1 MIRAEHIYKSFD
13 GIPALT
19 DLSLRVQKG
28 SIYGLIGVNGAGKT
42 TAINLLSGIYKADKG
57 EITLDGEPV
66 YDSEPV
72 KKRIGL
78 ISDAP
83 WFPAGSTLKSQAAF
97 RSRIYPDWDSQ
108 TFTSA
113 AETLKL
119 DINKSLSTFSKGKKK
134 QAAFVLTL
142 AAKPNLLLLDE
153 PMDGLDPI
161 VRRVI
166 RNIILDE
173 VAERQMSVLIS
184 SHNLREL
191 ENMCDTVGLL
201 ADHGMKLETD
211 LDNITGQMHK
221 VQISFEDENRAERL
235 CSLLKITHR
244 EKHGSVELWIVKET
258 EARLREI
265 ISRENP
271 RIFDI
276 LPMTLEEIFIYE
288 LRGDCHDY
296 EEIL

>member
-66 YDSEPV
+66 YDSETA

-83 WFPAGSTLKSQAAF
+83 WFPARSTLKSQAAF

-113 AETLKL
+113 AETL
-119 DINKSLSTFSKGKKK
+119 
-134 QAAFVLTL
+134 
-142 AAKPNLLLLDE
+142 
-153 PMDGLDPI
+153 
-161 VRRVI
+161 
-166 RNIILDE
+166 
-173 VAERQMSVLIS
+173 
-184 SHNLREL
+184 
-191 ENMCDTVGLL
+191 
-201 ADHGMKLETD
+201 KLETD

-235 CSLLKITHR
+235 CSLLKIIHR
-244 EKHGSVELWIVKET
+244 EKHGSVDLWIVKET

>member
-57 EITLDGEPV
+57 KITLDGEPV
-66 YDSEPV
+66 YDSETA
-72 KKRIGL
+72 KKRSGL

-83 WFPAGSTLKSQAAF
+83 WFHAGSTLKSQAAF
-97 RSRIYPDWDSQ
+97 LSRIYPDWDSQ

-119 DINKSLSTFSKGKKK
+119 DINKSLNTFSKGKKK

-142 AAKPNLLLLDE
+142 AAKPDLLLLDE

-161 VRRVI
+161 VRRII
-166 RNIILDE
+166 RNKIPDE

-184 SHNLREL
+184 SHNLREP
-191 ENMCDTVGLL
+191 ENMCDTIGLL
-201 ADHGMKLETD
+201 SDGSMKLEKG
-211 LDNITGQMHK
+211 LDDITGQMHK
-221 VQISFEDENRAERL
+221 VQLSFREENSADL
-235 CSLLKITHR
+235 LSSLLKIIHR
-244 EKHGSVELWIVKET
+244 KKHGSVELWIVKGKEPQI
-258 EARLREI
+258 REI
-265 ISRENP
+265 ISREKP
-271 RIFDI
+271 KLFDI